1 MPLRSLFL
9 FSVLLFLLSPAAAQ
23 SFDGRY
29 DGNLLLTRD
38 GGDCGRK
45 AEKFQAEIK
54 GRTIRITSL
63 RAEKPL
69 DGEIE
74 SDGGFF
80 VSGPGSGNVKLEFRA
95 QILAS
100 KSGLGSLLLLRGET
114 VCQFLLSLKQIQS
127 GQR

>member
-9 FSVLLFLLSPAAAQ
+9 FSVLLFFLSPAAAQ

-38 GGDCGRK
+38 GGDCGDK
-45 AEKFQAEIK
+45 IQKFQAEIK
-54 GRTIRITSL
+54 GNRIRITSA
-63 RAEKPL
+63 RADKPL

-74 SDGGFF
+74 SDGRFF
-80 VSGPGSGNVKLEFRA
+80 VGGPGRGHVKLEFRA
-95 QILAS
+95 QILAT

-114 VCQFLLSLKQIQS
+114 VCQFLLSLKQI
-127 GQR
+127 